1 MPTRR
6 RRNYAPRNHHIDR
19 RAAQI
24 VAADN
29 GAEDEL
35 LDTAGVANW
44 IGLSSQFLTIARSK
58 GYGPKFQK
66 LSPRCVRYRR
76 GEVLKWLKARTHSS
90 TREYA

>member
-35 LDTAGVANW
+35 LDTAVSPLDSACRRV
-44 IGLSSQFLTIARSK
+44 LTIARSK
-58 GYGPKFQK
+58 GYAQVSDTFSALRQIQA
-66 LSPRCVRYRR
+66 RR
-76 GEVLKWLKARTHSS
+76 SFEMV
-90 TREYA
+90 